1 MIEEENVKETIGK
14 WLKLQK
20 TIKEEITL
28 SGISK
33 HLTLLFI
40 S

>member
-28 SGISK
+28 SSISK
-33 HLTLLFI
+33 IFI
-40 S
+40 